1 MRQALRLIETSEN
14 DTSVAKEEE
23 ILDFYAYSAS
33 KVRKLSVFN
42 TSYVYFCQK
51 FNSFFYTLI
60 KLGYLKFAIK
70 LSERILKISKVL
82 FFSVFVHKLNTI
94 KSFLCFFLS
103 DSKKRPKS

>member
-1 MRQALRLIETSEN
+1 MVEIFFIKRLFESKFNLTPKKAFECFEFGRIAYNQKDYLKTCKWMRQALRLIETSEN
-14 DTSVAKEEE
+14 DTSLAKEEE

-60 KLGYLKFAIK
+60 
-70 LSERILKISKVL
+70 
-82 FFSVFVHKLNTI
+82 
-94 KSFLCFFLS
+94 
-103 DSKKRPKS
+103 

>member
-1 MRQALRLIETSEN
+1 MTKVWLRKKKFLIFMLTPPPKLGN
-14 DTSVAKEEE
+14 YQFL
-23 ILDFYAYSAS
+23 I
-33 KVRKLSVFN
+33 KVMSIFVKSL
-42 TSYVYFCQK
+42 TL
-51 FNSFFYTLI
+51 FFYTLI